1 MRRSKKKAA
10 MAALMQRLGGSFA
23 KALEIR
29 LEGAEEGE
37 VFKWFLASFLYGA
50 RISETI
56 ATRTYRQFA
65 HRRVLTPQAIQDTGW
80 DGLVRILDDG
90 GYVRYDFSTATRL
103 LAVSADLI
111 ERYGGR
117 LGNVHEAATDPRDLE
132 RRLQEIGK
140 GIGPVTANIF
150 LRELRGI
157 WSKADPALSEPA
169 VMAARHLGLIAPGQ
183 RTPQAILAA
192 LRDRWGKAGLPECS
206 FADFE
211 AALVRLGIHYCRRAR
226 HAPCPMAAWCPMGA
240 PGRGDL
246 DRRG

>member
-192 LRDRWGKAGLPECS
+192 LRDRWGKAGLPECG
-206 FADFE
+206 FMDFE